1 MRFLALVLFC
11 SVLFCGVSF
20 YGVASAQVGLPPAQ
34 LLQKFSP
41 KPAKTAQGYSV
52 DGVAFTLT
60 GRGGALYGV
69 AGDAVL
75 NPKGQAALAQ
85 LVGAATGYGA
95 GLTGPIT
102 EFLQTR
108 AAELAGRGEVAINVE
123 EFVLTLAVTGEA
135 APYRAAFSLNLAQT
149 EGFPP
154 SNHTLGPKD
163 AKVVIREFSDFQC
176 PFCAQY
182 SAEVLPELKKTLLA
196 RGDVRFEYHYLP
208 LTSIHANALLAA
220 EAAECVTAA
229 NTPQA
234 FWTYHDALFGRQKAW
249 AGLGDAAPYFVRLAR
264 EVGLSNEGVAACLA
278 DGRYT
283 RKIQSDLG
291 VATQQLGVNS
301 TPSVFVGPYRVPR
314 AGDLSSY
321 DKAISRLEAFTR

>member
-1 MRFLALVLFC
+1 MKRVLAFLLLFGVLF
-11 SVLFCGVSF
+11 
-20 YGVASAQVGLPPAQ
+20 YGAASAQVGLPPAQ
-34 LLQKFSP
+34 LVQALSP
-41 KPAKTAQGYSV
+41 QPTKTAHGYSV
-52 DGVAFTLT
+52 DGVMFTLIK
-60 GRGGALYGV
+60 RGGALYRV
-69 AGDAVL
+69 SGDAVL
-75 NPKGQAALAQ
+75 SPKGRTALAQ

-102 EFLQTR
+102 DFLETR
-108 AAELAGRGEVAINVE
+108 AAELAGQGEAAISVE
-123 EFVLTLAVTGEA
+123 EFVLRLAVTGEA
-135 APYRAAFSLNLAQT
+135 APYRTTFSLDLAQT

-154 SNHTLGPKD
+154 SDHTLGPKD
-163 AKVVIREFSDFQC
+163 APVVIREFSDFQC

-182 SAEVLPELKKTLLA
+182 SAQVLPELKKTLLA

-234 FWTYHDALFGRQKAW
+234 FWTYHDALFERQKAW
-249 AGLGDAAPYFVRLAR
+249 AGLGDAAPYFVRLAQ
-264 EVGLSNEGVAACLA
+264 EVGLANKGVAACLT

-283 RKIQSDLG
+283 KKIQNDLE

-314 AGDLSSY
+314 AGDLASY
-321 DKAISRLEAFTR
+321 DKAIARLGAFTQ